1 LRFFESFEIAF
12 AAAVTPRDFILEA
25 LTSMF
30 RARAFSYGVSGAAA
44 FPEADLDCGC
54 VGRGPEVSARTT
66 SGHVGDAKE
75 TAPEARRLG
84 GRQKKGAWESEG
96 RARIA
101 RESTGEGAGLL
112 TFAGMALGDGWG
124 WLREVE
130 CDERKATGKAF
141 VGIGAPKKNQ
151 SAGRADG
158 SAPS

>member
-1 LRFFESFEIAF
+1 MRFFESFEIAF

-44 FPEADLDCGC
+44 FPEADLDCGG

-101 RESTGEGAGLL
+101 RESTGEGACLPSRAWCSAMG
-112 TFAGMALGDGWG
+112 GDGCARSSAMSEKQLEKRLWG
-124 WLREVE
+124 
-130 CDERKATGKAF
+130 
-141 VGIGAPKKNQ
+141 
-151 SAGRADG
+151 
-158 SAPS
+158 

>member
-1 LRFFESFEIAF
+1 
-12 AAAVTPRDFILEA
+12 
-25 LTSMF
+25 
-30 RARAFSYGVSGAAA
+30 
-44 FPEADLDCGC
+44 
-54 VGRGPEVSARTT
+54 
-66 SGHVGDAKE
+66 
-75 TAPEARRLG
+75 
-84 GRQKKGAWESEG
+84 
-96 RARIA
+96 
-101 RESTGEGAGLL
+101 LL

>member
-1 LRFFESFEIAF
+1 MRFFDSFEIAF

-44 FPEADLDCGC
+44 FPEADLDCGG

-96 RARIA
+96 RA
-101 RESTGEGAGLL
+101 
-112 TFAGMALGDGWG
+112 
-124 WLREVE
+124 
-130 CDERKATGKAF
+130 
-141 VGIGAPKKNQ
+141 
-151 SAGRADG
+151 
-158 SAPS
+158 